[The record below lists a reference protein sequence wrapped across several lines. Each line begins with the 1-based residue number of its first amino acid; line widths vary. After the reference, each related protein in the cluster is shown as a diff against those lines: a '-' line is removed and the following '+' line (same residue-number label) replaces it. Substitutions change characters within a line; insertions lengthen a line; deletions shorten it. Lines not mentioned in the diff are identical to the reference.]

1 MTRSPASS
9 DQDQEAHLSSELQE
23 AFGLSVRAA
32 RLKAGMTQAELSQ
45 RSNVSRDDIS
55 RIENGQINLTI
66 RTMSKLAAVLD
77 GDVSK
82 MLQLT
87 KSGSSPSESQH

>member
-1 MTRSPASS
+1 
-9 DQDQEAHLSSELQE
+9 
-23 AFGLSVRAA
+23 
-32 RLKAGMTQAELSQ
+32 MTQAELSQ

-87 KSGSSPSESQH
+87 KSGSSPNEG